1 MPGNPHPFTNAYK
14 RAVLSVL
21 AFCGLVVVCAL
32 FSPAAHAADLVAK
45 AARIA
50 GDDARTRVVID
61 FDKKP
66 EFSVHYLTGPNRIV
80 VDLVG
85 DTDFAFPPA
94 DLEARGLYSRI
105 RFGAMSAG
113 QARIVMTTIR
123 PVGLEVAEA
132 RPNEEGQGWRL
143 VLDAAMTTQEKFQAL
158 VDKTRWQALTVIK
171 PAETPALA
179 APGGLTGEGAASTG
193 KGTFLIAVDAGH
205 GGIDTGAVTED
216 GSIDEK
222 NITLDFA
229 TALANELNS
238 RPGIRAFLTRDK
250 DVFLSL
256 GERVEIAR
264 QNHANL
270 FISIHADTLRQKSI
284 RGTTI
289 YTISDKASDKLA
301 GELAQRENTSDE
313 TAGVALTKEPSEVN
327 DILVD
332 LTRRETQ
339 AFSISLA
346 HSIVKSF
353 EGQIDLINNPMRS
366 AGFRVLQ
373 APDVPSILMELG
385 FLSNKDDVKL
395 LTDPKFRDKLTG
407 LLADAVEKYHTKT
420 GGQ

>member
-1 MPGNPHPFTNAYK
+1 MSCMPGNPDPFTNIDRVA
-14 RAVLSVL
+14 AL
-21 AFCGLVVVCAL
+21 ASLRSLALCGLVFVFAL
-32 FSPAAHAADLVAK
+32 LSQAAHAADLVAK

-61 FDKKP
+61 FDQKP
-66 EFSVHYLTGPNRIV
+66 EFSVHYLSGPDRIV
-80 VDLVG
+80 VDLKG
-85 DTDFAFPPA
+85 DTNFAFPPA
-94 DLEARGLYSRI
+94 DLDARGLYSRI

-113 QARIVMTTIR
+113 QTRIVLTAIR
-123 PVGLEVAEA
+123 PVSLEVAEV
-132 RPNEEGQGWRL
+132 RPNEEGEGWRL
-143 VLDAAMTTQEKFQAL
+143 VLDAAMTTHEKFQAL
-158 VDKTRWQALTVIK
+158 VDKTRWQALTSITPV
-171 PAETPALA
+171 ETPTL
-179 APGGLTGEGAASTG
+179 STPAG
-193 KGTFLIAVDAGH
+193 KGVFLIAVDAGH
-205 GGIDTGAVTED
+205 GGIDTGAVTAD

-313 TAGVALTKEPSEVN
+313 TAGVVLTKEPSEVN

-346 HSIVKSF
+346 HTVVKSF

-385 FLSNKDDVKL
+385 FLSNKSDVKL

-407 LLADAVEKYHTKT
+407 LLADAVEKYHKKT
-420 GGQ
+420 GGE